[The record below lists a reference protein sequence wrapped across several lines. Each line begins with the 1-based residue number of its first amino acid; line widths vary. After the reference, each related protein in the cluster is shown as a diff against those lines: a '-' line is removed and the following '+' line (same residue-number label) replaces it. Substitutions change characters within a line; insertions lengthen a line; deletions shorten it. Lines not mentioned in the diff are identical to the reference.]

1 MTCAYQLKTRPEYFI
16 PAVKNPAAPRSA
28 SASKLAQESS
38 SEIRLYPVP
47 ADDQLFVSL
56 KSAEQIK
63 SEMQIVILSSRGEVL
78 LEALKPKH
86 WEELVLNTSSLS
98 SGTYIIRC
106 FSNSFTQSSSFV
118 VVH

>member
-1 MTCAYQLKTRPEYFI
+1 MMGAPFGGGGSLICELNDTWDVDQKFLMPVVVHVLYSVDENGGELNGPTTRE
-16 PAVKNPAAPRSA
+16 
-28 SASKLAQESS
+28 
-38 SEIRLYPVP
+38 
-47 ADDQLFVSL
+47 
-56 KSAEQIK
+56 EQIN

-78 LEALKPKH
+78 LEAVKPKH
-86 WEELVLNTSSLS
+86 WEELVLNTASLS